1 MTPTPWPCAF
11 SAHCG
16 QSSADSEIAHAR
28 RVADAVR
35 DEGGDDA
42 TYAAALLHDVVERGG
57 MTSAELLS
65 STGDPEVVRLVDL
78 LTRAD
83 GEEYRDYLVRCCE
96 DPRAVLI
103 KRADLIDKFDRATQ
117 PSAVKAEKIRRK
129 AEQRLVR
136 LHSLANG

>member
-1 MTPTPWPCAF
+1 MRLLGALRTRL
-11 SAHCG
+11 G
-16 QSSADSEIAHAR
+16 GLEIAHAR

-57 MTSAELLS
+57 ITSAELLS

-83 GEEYRDYLVRCCE
+83 GEAYRDYLVRCCE

-103 KRADLIDKFDRATQ
+103 KRADLIDKFDPGDATV
-117 PSAVKAEKIRRK
+117 SAVKAEKIRRK

-136 LHSLANG
+136 LDSLANA